1 MKTND
6 SWFSQKS
13 SVVVKQVGSKY
24 TYVKVYLIPRE
35 AELVKNKKEVE
46 FALQSIH
53 QWRRSAV
60 LIANFEQI
68 SQIVLVFPLLTLN
81 E

>member
-13 SVVVKQVGSKY
+13 SIVVKQVGSKY

-53 QWRRSAV
+53 QLRRSAV